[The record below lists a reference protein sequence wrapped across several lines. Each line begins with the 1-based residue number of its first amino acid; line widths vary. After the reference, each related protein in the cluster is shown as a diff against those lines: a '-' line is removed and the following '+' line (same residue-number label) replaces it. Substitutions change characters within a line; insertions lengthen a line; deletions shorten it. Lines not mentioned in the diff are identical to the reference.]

1 MVSRLNICRVQQ
13 SNAKC
18 CSTCLSPERF
28 RVRHERQ
35 VKDIFPIKAVEGALG
50 KDNKVTARGKS
61 LFLDFHV
68 VLQAPPSPL

>member
-18 CSTCLSPERF
+18 CSTSLSSERF
-28 RVRHERQ
+28 RVRHEAG
-35 VKDIFPIKAVEGALG
+35 KELFPIIAGKGDLG
-50 KDNKVTARGKS
+50 KGNKVTARGKS